1 MKYSINAML
10 TTPSRRM
17 SFQNFCLFML
27 TFLLLG
33 VRVPFLLQIYAP
45 RFIPEIGLVIVW
57 KREEEKNW
65 FHKSSSKG

>member
-1 MKYSINAML
+1 
-10 TTPSRRM
+10 
-17 SFQNFCLFML
+17 ML

-33 VRVPFLLQIYAP
+33 VRVPFLLQIYAA